1 VLIKSDKD
9 IKQVMADLA
18 VMGTEAA
25 YLVPTLNGLQKS
37 ILDAHEGLR
46 NYLKRM
52 EFHDYGAQNQGPENK
67 LVEKC
72 FFITDKEVIQSKV
85 SMYRPITKSGDPRI
99 WFYELAKHVSENN
112 LLVIFVYQ
120 SNLYIV
126 NASNADI
133 WASLKRSGS
142 PLNELV
148 TSLAGRKTAIET
160 ELLRKLVDI
169 YKLGFLP
176 STTNADNGVGD
187 TLENLLGITRNSN
200 KSPDYKGIELKAA
213 RLSTKT
219 DRQVNRSNLFS
230 KTPNWDLSV
239 LKSGA
244 EILEK
249 YGYYPTDTP
258 NNKALHVTLSNS
270 PNAQGLYLEMNSESY
285 VIENLRKTT
294 SSVEKVVLWKL
305 AELEFE
311 LEKKHGK
318 TFWIKAETKVVN
330 EHEQFLYKVVEATSN
345 PMVTNFGTLVSTG
358 SITMDYTFSEKER
371 SSGKKYARDHGYLWK
386 IAPGDFSLLFPPKR
400 VFDLASI
407 SAA

>member
-1 VLIKSDKD
+1 VLTKSDKD

-99 WFYELAKHVSENN
+99 WFYELTKHVSENN

-148 TSLAGRKTAIET
+148 TSLAGRKTAIEN

-187 TLENLLGITRNSN
+187 TLEKLLGITRNSN

-230 KTPNWDLSV
+230 KIPNWDLSV

-249 YGYYPTDTP
+249 YGYYPADTP

-311 LEKKHGK
+311 LEKKHEK
-318 TFWIKAETKVVN
+318 TFWIKAETKIVN
-330 EHEQFLYKVVEATSN
+330 EHEQFLYKLVEATSN

>member
-1 VLIKSDKD
+1 MLIKSDKD
-9 IKQVMADLA
+9 IKEVMADLA
-18 VMGTEAA
+18 AMGTEAA
-25 YLVPTLNGLQKS
+25 YLVPTVTGLHKS

-52 EFHDYGAQNQGPENK
+52 NFHDYSSQHQGPENK

-72 FFITDKEVIQSKV
+72 FFVTDKDVVQTKV
-85 SMYRPITKSGDPRI
+85 SMYRPQTKSGDPRI
-99 WFYELAKHVSENN
+99 WFYELTKYVSENN

-120 SNLYIV
+120 TNLYIV
-126 NASNADI
+126 NSSNRDV
-133 WASLKRSGS
+133 WASLKKSGS

-148 TSLAGRKTAIET
+148 TSLAGRKSVVET

-169 YKLGFLP
+169 YKLGFQP
-176 STTNADNGVGD
+176 STTNADSGVGD
-187 TLENLLGITRNSN
+187 TLENLLGISRNSN

-213 RLSTKT
+213 RLSMAT

-230 KTPNWDLSV
+230 KVPNWELSA

-244 EILEK
+244 EILDK
-249 YGYYPTDTP
+249 YGYYPTETP
-258 NNKALHVTLSNS
+258 NNKALHVTLSNR

-285 VIENLRKTT
+285 QIENLRRTA
-294 SSVEKVVLWKL
+294 SSIEKVVLWKL
-305 AELEFE
+305 AELESE
-311 LEKKHGK
+311 LEKKHEK

-330 EHEQFLYKVVEATSN
+330 HHEQFLYKVVEATSN

-371 SSGKKYARDHGYLWK
+371 PSGKKFARDHGYLWK
-386 IAPGDFSLLFPPKR
+386 IAPGDFALLFPPKR

>member
-1 VLIKSDKD
+1 MLTKSDKD

-67 LVEKC
+67 LIEKC

-99 WFYELAKHVSENN
+99 WFYELTKHVSENN

-219 DRQVNRSNLFS
+219 DRQINRSNLFS
-230 KTPNWDLSV
+230 KIPNWDLSV

-311 LEKKHGK
+311 LEKKHEK

>member
-1 VLIKSDKD
+1 MLIKSDKD
-9 IKQVMADLA
+9 IKEVMAELA

-25 YLVPTLNGLQKS
+25 YLVPTFTGLQKS

-52 EFHDYGAQNQGPENK
+52 DFHDYDTQLQGPENK

-85 SMYRPITKSGDPRI
+85 SMYRPQTKSGDPRI
-99 WFYELAKHVSENN
+99 WFYELTKYVSENN

-126 NASNADI
+126 NASKKVVWDT
-133 WASLKRSGS
+133 LKKSGS

-148 TSLAGRKTAIET
+148 TSLAGRKSAVET
-160 ELLRKLVDI
+160 ELLGKLVDI

-187 TLENLLGITRNSN
+187 TLEKLLGITRNSN

-213 RLSTKT
+213 RLSART

-230 KTPNWDLSV
+230 KIPNWDLSV

-244 EILEK
+244 EILDK
-249 YGYYPTDTP
+249 YGYYPSDSP
-258 NNKALHVTLSNS
+258 NNKALHVTLSNR
-270 PNAQGLYLEMNSESY
+270 PNAQGLFLETNLESY
-285 VIENLRKTT
+285 VIENLRKTS

-305 AELEFE
+305 AELESE
-311 LEKKHGK
+311 LEKKHEK
-318 TFWIKAETKVVN
+318 TFWIKAEAKVVN
-330 EHEQFLYKVVEATSN
+330 QHEQFLYKVVEATSN

-371 SSGKKYARDHGYLWK
+371 DSGKKYARDHGYLWK
-386 IAPGDFSLLFPPKR
+386 IAPNDFALLFPPKR

>member
-1 VLIKSDKD
+1 VLTKSDKD

-230 KTPNWDLSV
+230 KIPNWDLSV

-311 LEKKHGK
+311 LEKKHEK

>member
-1 VLIKSDKD
+1 MLTKSDKD

-99 WFYELAKHVSENN
+99 WFYELTKHVSENN

-219 DRQVNRSNLFS
+219 DRQINRSNLFS
-230 KTPNWDLSV
+230 KIPNWDLSV

-270 PNAQGLYLEMNSESY
+270 PNAQGLYLEMNSED
-285 VIENLRKTT
+285 RK
-294 SSVEKVVLWKL
+294 SVV
-305 AELEFE
+305 
-311 LEKKHGK
+311 
-318 TFWIKAETKVVN
+318 
-330 EHEQFLYKVVEATSN
+330 
-345 PMVTNFGTLVSTG
+345 
-358 SITMDYTFSEKER
+358 
-371 SSGKKYARDHGYLWK
+371 
-386 IAPGDFSLLFPPKR
+386 
-400 VFDLASI
+400 
-407 SAA
+407 

>member
-1 VLIKSDKD
+1 MLIKSDKD
-9 IKQVMADLA
+9 IKEVMADLA
-18 VMGTEAA
+18 AMGTEAA
-25 YLVPTLNGLQKS
+25 YLVPTANGLQKS

-52 EFHDYGAQNQGPENK
+52 DFHDYAAQHQGPENK
-67 LVEKC
+67 IVEKC
-72 FFITDKEVIQSKV
+72 FFVTDKEVVQSKV
-85 SMYRPITKSGDPRI
+85 SMYRPQTKLGDPRI
-99 WFYELAKHVSENN
+99 WFYELTKYVTENN
-112 LLVIFVYQ
+112 LLIIFVYQ

-126 NASNADI
+126 NSSNKDV
-133 WASLKRSGS
+133 WTSLKRNGT

-148 TSLAGRKTAIET
+148 TSTAGRKNVVET

-213 RLSTKT
+213 RLSSAT

-244 EILEK
+244 EILAK
-249 YGYYPTDTP
+249 YGYCPSETP
-258 NNKALHVTLSNS
+258 DKKALHVTLSNR
-270 PNAQGLYLEMNSESY
+270 PNAQGLYLEMNLEKY
-285 VIENLRKTT
+285 VIENLRKTP
-294 SSVEKVVLWKL
+294 SNVEKVVLWKL
-305 AELEFE
+305 AELESE
-311 LEKKHGK
+311 LEKKHEK
-318 TFWIKAETKVVN
+318 TFWIKAEAKVVN
-330 EHEQFLYKVVEATSN
+330 QYEHFLYKLVEATSN

-371 SSGKKYARDHGYLWK
+371 PSGKKYARDHGYLWK
-386 IAPGDFSLLFPPKR
+386 IAPEDFSLLFPPKR

-407 SAA
+407 SAV

>member
-9 IKQVMADLA
+9 IKEVMADLA
-18 VMGTEAA
+18 AMGTEAA
-25 YLVPTLNGLQKS
+25 YLVPTLTGLQKS

-52 EFHDYGAQNQGPENK
+52 EFHDYSAQHQGPGNK

-72 FFITDKEVIQSKV
+72 FFITDKEVVQSKV
-85 SMYRPITKSGDPRI
+85 SMYRPVTKSGDPRI
-99 WFYELAKHVSENN
+99 WFYELTKYVTENN

-126 NASNADI
+126 NASDSAV
-133 WASLKRSGS
+133 WASLKKSGS

-148 TSLAGRKTAIET
+148 ASLAGRKSVIET

-176 STTNADNGVGD
+176 STTNADSGVGD
-187 TLENLLGITRNSN
+187 TLENLLGISRNSN

-213 RLSTKT
+213 RLSTTT

-230 KTPNWDLSV
+230 KVPNWNLSV

-244 EILEK
+244 EILDR
-249 YGYYPTDTP
+249 YGYYTTDTP
-258 NNKALHVTLSNS
+258 MNKALHVTLSNR
-270 PNAQGLYLEMNSESY
+270 PNAQGLYLEMNPESY
-285 VIENLRKTT
+285 VIENLRKTG
-294 SSVEKVVLWKL
+294 SHVEKVVLWQL
-305 AELEFE
+305 AELESE
-311 LEKKHGK
+311 LEKKHEK

-330 EHEQFLYKVVEATSN
+330 QHEQFLYKVVEATSN

-371 SSGKKYARDHGYLWK
+371 PSGKKYARDHGYLWK
-386 IAPGDFSLLFPPKR
+386 IAPGDFPLLFPPKR

>member
-1 VLIKSDKD
+1 MLTKSDKD

-99 WFYELAKHVSENN
+99 WFYELTKHVSENN

-126 NASNADI
+126 NASNAEI

-230 KTPNWDLSV
+230 KIPNWDLSV

-311 LEKKHGK
+311 LEKKHEK
-318 TFWIKAETKVVN
+318 TFWIKAEAKVVN

>member
-1 VLIKSDKD
+1 MLTKSDKD

-99 WFYELAKHVSENN
+99 WFYELTKHVSENN

-219 DRQVNRSNLFS
+219 DRQINRSNLFS
-230 KTPNWDLSV
+230 KIPNWDLSV

-311 LEKKHGK
+311 LEKKHEK

>member
-1 VLIKSDKD
+1 MLTKSDKD

-230 KTPNWDLSV
+230 KIPNWDLSV

-311 LEKKHGK
+311 LEKKHEK

>member
-1 VLIKSDKD
+1 MLIKSDKD
-9 IKQVMADLA
+9 VKKVMADLA
-18 VMGTEAA
+18 AMGTEAA
-25 YLVPTLNGLQKS
+25 YLVPTATGLQKS

-52 EFHDYGAQNQGPENK
+52 EFHDYDAQYQGPEHK

-85 SMYRPITKSGDPRI
+85 SMYRPQTKSGDPRI
-99 WFYELAKHVSENN
+99 WFYDLNKHVSQNN
-112 LLVIFVYQ
+112 LLIIFVYQ
-120 SNLYIV
+120 SKLFIV
-126 NASNADI
+126 NASNSAI
-133 WASLKRSGS
+133 WASLDISGS

-148 TSLAGRKTAIET
+148 TSLAGRKTIIED

-169 YKLGFLP
+169 YRLGFLP

-200 KSPDYKGIELKAA
+200 KTPDYKGIELKAA
-213 RLSTKT
+213 RLSTRKG
-219 DRQVNRSNLFS
+219 RQVNKSNLFS
-230 KTPNWDLSV
+230 KIPNWDLSV

-249 YGYYPTDTP
+249 YGYYPKDTP

-311 LEKKHGK
+311 LEKKHEK

>member
-1 VLIKSDKD
+1 MLIKSDKD
-9 IKQVMADLA
+9 IKEVMAELA

-25 YLVPTLNGLQKS
+25 YLVPTFTGLQKS

-52 EFHDYGAQNQGPENK
+52 DFHDYDTQLQGPENK

-85 SMYRPITKSGDPRI
+85 SMYRPQTKSGDPRI
-99 WFYELAKHVSENN
+99 WFYELTKYVSENN

-126 NASNADI
+126 NASKKVVWDT
-133 WASLKRSGS
+133 LKKSGS

-148 TSLAGRKTAIET
+148 TSLAGRKSAVET
-160 ELLRKLVDI
+160 ELLGKLVDI

-187 TLENLLGITRNSN
+187 TLEKLLGITRNSN

-213 RLSTKT
+213 RLSART

-230 KTPNWDLSV
+230 KIPNWDLSV

-244 EILEK
+244 EILDK
-249 YGYYPTDTP
+249 YGYYPSDSP
-258 NNKALHVTLSNS
+258 NNKALHVTLSNR
-270 PNAQGLYLEMNSESY
+270 PNAQGLFLETNLESY
-285 VIENLRKTT
+285 VIENLRKTS

-305 AELEFE
+305 AELESE
-311 LEKKHGK
+311 LEKKHEK

-330 EHEQFLYKVVEATSN
+330 QHEQFLYKVVEATSN

-371 SSGKKYARDHGYLWK
+371 DSGKKYARDHGYLWK
-386 IAPGDFSLLFPPKR
+386 IAPNDFALLFPPKR

>member
-1 VLIKSDKD
+1 MLIKSDKD

>member
-1 VLIKSDKD
+1 MLIKSDKN
-9 IKQVMADLA
+9 IKEVMADLA
-18 VMGTEAA
+18 AIGTEAA
-25 YLVPTLNGLQKS
+25 YLVPTLTGLDKS

-52 EFHDYGAQNQGPENK
+52 DFHDYSSQNQGPENK
-67 LVEKC
+67 IIEKC
-72 FFITDKEVIQSKV
+72 FFVTDKDVVQSKV
-85 SMYRPITKSGDPRI
+85 SMYRPQTKSGDPRI
-99 WFYELAKHVSENN
+99 WFYELTKYASKNN
-112 LLVIFVYQ
+112 LLVIFVYH

-126 NASNADI
+126 NASNKEV
-133 WASLKRSGS
+133 WSSLKRSGS

-148 TSLAGRKTAIET
+148 TSLAGRKSAIET
-160 ELLRKLVDI
+160 ELLGKLVDI

-213 RLSTKT
+213 RLSTTT

-230 KTPNWDLSV
+230 KIPNWDLSV

-244 EILEK
+244 EILDK
-249 YGYYPTDTP
+249 YGYYPTEAP
-258 NNKALHVTLSNS
+258 NNKALHVTVSNR
-270 PNAQGLYLEMNSESY
+270 PNAQGLYLEVNVESY
-285 VIENLRKTT
+285 LIENLRKTT
-294 SSVEKVVLWKL
+294 SSIEKVVLWKL
-305 AELEFE
+305 AELESE
-311 LEKKHGK
+311 LEKKHEK

-330 EHEQFLYKVVEATSN
+330 QHEQFLYKVVEATSN
-345 PMVTNFGTLVSTG
+345 PMITNFGTLVSTG

-371 SSGKKYARDHGYLWK
+371 PSGKKYARDHGYLWK

-400 VFDLASI
+400 VFDLAII

>member
-187 TLENLLGITRNSN
+187 TLENLLGIIRNSN

-230 KTPNWDLSV
+230 KIPNWDLSV

-311 LEKKHGK
+311 LEKKHEK

>member
-1 VLIKSDKD
+1 MLIKSDKD

-187 TLENLLGITRNSN
+187 TLENLLGIIRNSN

-230 KTPNWDLSV
+230 KIPNWDLSV

-311 LEKKHGK
+311 LEKKHEK

>member
-1 VLIKSDKD
+1 
-9 IKQVMADLA
+9 MADLA

-230 KTPNWDLSV
+230 KIPNWDLSV

-311 LEKKHGK
+311 LEKKHEK

-358 SITMDYTFSEKER
+358 SITMDYTLSEKER

>member
-9 IKQVMADLA
+9 IKEVMADLA
-18 VMGTEAA
+18 AMGTEAA
-25 YLVPTLNGLQKS
+25 YLVPTYTGLQKS

-52 EFHDYGAQNQGPENK
+52 DFHDYDAQHQGPENK

-85 SMYRPITKSGDPRI
+85 SMYRPQTKSGDPRI
-99 WFYELAKHVSENN
+99 WFYELTKYVSENN

-126 NASNADI
+126 NASNRDI
-133 WASLKRSGS
+133 WASLTRSGS

-148 TSLAGRKTAIET
+148 TSLAGRKSAVET
-160 ELLRKLVDI
+160 ELLKKLVDI
-169 YKLGFLP
+169 YQLGFLP

-187 TLENLLGITRNSN
+187 TLENLLGIIRNSN

-230 KTPNWDLSV
+230 KIPNWDLSV

-249 YGYYPTDTP
+249 YGYYPSDTP
-258 NNKALHVTLSNS
+258 NNKALHVTLSNR

-285 VIENLRKTT
+285 SIENLRKTP
-294 SSVEKVVLWKL
+294 SNIEKVVLWKL
-305 AELEFE
+305 AELESE
-311 LEKKHGK
+311 LEKKHEK

-330 EHEQFLYKVVEATSN
+330 QHEQFLYKVVEATSN

-371 SSGKKYARDHGYLWK
+371 DSGKKYARDHGYLWK
-386 IAPGDFSLLFPPKR
+386 IAPGDFALLFPPKR
-400 VFDLASI
+400 IFDLASI